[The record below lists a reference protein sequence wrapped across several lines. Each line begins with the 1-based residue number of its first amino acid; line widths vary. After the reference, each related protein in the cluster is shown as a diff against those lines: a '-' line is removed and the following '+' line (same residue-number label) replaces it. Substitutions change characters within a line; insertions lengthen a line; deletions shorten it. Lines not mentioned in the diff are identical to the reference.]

1 MTNGKVKWFSNK
13 KGYGFITTAHGDE
26 LFVHY
31 AEIRGAG
38 FKTLS
43 DNQNVE
49 FEMGTGEKGAMAK
62 NVVR

>member
-13 KGYGFITTAHGDE
+13 KGYGFITTDQGDE

-31 AEIRGAG
+31 SEIRREG

-49 FEMGTGEKGAMAK
+49 FEMGTGEKGAIAK

>member
-1 MTNGKVKWFSNK
+1 MTKVKGFSNK
-13 KGYGFITTAHGDE
+13 KGYGFITTDQGDE

-31 AEIRGAG
+31 SEIRREG

-62 NVVR
+62 NVVRQ

>member
-1 MTNGKVKWFSNK
+1 MTNRKEKWFSNK
-13 KGYGFITTAHGDE
+13 KGYGFITTDQGDE

-31 AEIRGAG
+31 SEIRGEG

-49 FEMGTGEKGAMAK
+49 FEMGTGEKGAIAK